1 MLGSINQTKYFIT
14 NKKISYDTQLK
25 YLITI
30 PCVNREERSAINVI
44 DKTLE
49 EFEKSGLFESDIS
62 IDIMFFESGS
72 NNINYL
78 SFIEEYRKKYIKNI
92 TINYNNTPL
101 NAVSNTLKMFT
112 YISKLPEDKYDF
124 ILWMDDDVF
133 VCKNFIKNADI
144 WIKNYANFSIF
155 SSLYIPYQSYPIK
168 LDINK
173 NINQNINENIN
184 QNKDNN
190 QQNIHIS
197 RINHFYGTCCTVF
210 KPKLSKHVIKN
221 WYNQRFELFEFNPD
235 ARFRECVRFIFP
247 QIEYI
252 YVSYPSIVEHMNIGS
267 SIYRNRKINKGHKSK
282 KYIGSDKDPEWNII

>member
-1 MLGSINQTKYFIT
+1 MLGSTNQTKYFIT
-14 NKKISYDTQLK
+14 NKKIEPTEKLK

-62 IDIMFFESGS
+62 VDIMFFESGS

-78 SFIEEYRKKYIKNI
+78 SFIEEYRKKYIKKI
-92 TINYNNTPL
+92 TVNYSKTPL
-101 NAVSNTLKMFT
+101 NAVSNTLKMFI

-144 WIKNYANFSIF
+144 WIKSYANFSIF
-155 SSLYIPYQSYPIK
+155 SSLYVPYQSYPVKIE
-168 LDINK
+168 LNQNNNENNNK
-173 NINQNINENIN
+173 EINQNV
-184 QNKDNN
+184 
-190 QQNIHIS
+190 HIS

-210 KPKLSKHVIKN
+210 KPKLAKHVIKN

-282 KYIGSDKDPEWNII
+282 KYIGSDKDPEYYI